1 MHYWTTITSY
11 GGSAVMMPAAAAF
24 AAWLALGGA
33 WRMSLWWCG
42 LFGAGLAVVIAS
54 KIAFIGW
61 GIGIPALDFTGFSGH
76 AMRAMAVIP
85 VLFFLVLQN
94 SSMATRRI
102 GVLGGILLGVL
113 IVFSRVIVHAHSP
126 AEAVLGGMLGTAV
139 SLGFIALSCTREKPL
154 LNRALIA
161 ATIIGL
167 IGMSYVEPVPSQSVL
182 VKVALALSGHD
193 QPYTR
198 ANWKLRHAPEL
209 GATGK
214 EQNLARIQ
222 VKS

>member
-1 MHYWTTITSY
+1 MHYWTTITTY

-24 AAWLALGGA
+24 AAWLAVGGA

-94 SSMATRRI
+94 TSIATRRI
-102 GVLGGILLGVL
+102 GVLGGILLGAL
-113 IVFSRVIVHAHSP
+113 IVLSRVMLEAHSP
-126 AEAVLGGMLGTAV
+126 AEALLGGILGMAV
-139 SLGFIALSCTREKPL
+139 SLGFIALSGTLEKPL

-161 ATIIGL
+161 ATFIGL
-167 IGMSYVEPVPSQSVL
+167 IGMSYVEPIPSQSVL
-182 VKVALALSGHD
+182 IKVALALSGHD
-193 QPYTR
+193 EPYTR
-198 ANWKLRHAPEL
+198 AGWKLRHDTGL
-209 GATGK
+209 GIIGK
-214 EQNLARIQ
+214 E
-222 VKS
+222 